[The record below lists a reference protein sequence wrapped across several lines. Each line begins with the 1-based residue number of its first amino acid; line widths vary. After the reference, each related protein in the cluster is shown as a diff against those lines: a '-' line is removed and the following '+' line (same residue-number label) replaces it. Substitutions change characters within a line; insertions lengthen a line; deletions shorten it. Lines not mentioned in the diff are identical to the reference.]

1 MDKSGEA
8 QVAGINTECHGTYA
22 YQCMQ
27 TKVDNTLGA
36 LTDGVDADRNASVK
50 AANDMRVDMIHGL
63 QDLRASLEW
72 RMQQN
77 RKAGEAAVR
86 AQMNS
91 SIQTIEDRLAYLIND
106 LRLQVQGDSP
116 IALERKR
123 LEGLIKNIYYA
134 DEQIYKNQNRE
145 GKKAEIKALLD
156 GFIAQN
162 FPVFGEKELVE
173 LTALVAQETE
183 AMCDAVEAAQVSFN
197 TAAADSVL
205 QMQTRILENAAA
217 LEAADYARIAALNAR
232 IAELTV
238 DFLKIFWET
247 VEEIYRATS
256 YNERQGLIW
265 KALYQKDAFIA
276 GVNAIRD
283 EMVIQL
289 SDNRAQMAAQAA
301 AEMEGFQAFLAFNR
315 SEMNAALA
323 EMKATMRAR
332 GAKAIADLKAEI
344 DRLSPQSPDKNA
356 EVGNLEQ
363 FIYDT
368 AVIRFNPNVN
378 GEAHADGVQPY
389 AKWVGNQIADNIAI
403 YGTDTMRTFDQTTRQ
418 VIVDTQYV
426 LAVEQAGLH
435 ADNVAAQT
443 LLNSQTAG
451 LVADLV
457 AVREA
462 LELRLQGI
470 QDGIEYRVEAE
481 REQDMIEMTTIQNKL
496 WKDLSWIVRES
507 LANGNH
513 NHGYRSG
520 PTFGYIANFAQ
531 VSDDN
536 PVNFLEKRPKQGWG
550 AEGPEDGYDPYGFGD
565 WGWGFGPS
573 QTQKKEVQ
581 GKLDAMEATWARM
594 EAQRAARMAAARAEM
609 VAAQSA
615 AWGDFEVALGVK
627 WDAMHFNIETM
638 NAKWAQT
645 KADRTATLFAAVA
658 DARARIAEAN
668 RVKIAALDAEEKEVR
683 WAITS
688 VWNYDTQHAL
698 NEALTAA
705 RAARDAECAA
715 LNRVLEADLAAILAA
730 WDASLVAEQAS
741 LDANTQAA
749 LNTCDYAKVS
759 QTALLTEWK
768 RQQMIAYTAWETREN
783 QIVADH
789 IAASREAWEWI
800 QVSYCLRHGQAGDVT
815 QVGHGC
821 SWGEGAGA
829 GNAGYKK
836 GVAIEA
842 HMEALTYGQDPI
854 DIRHIHDEA
863 WLIEGARAWTMAGV
877 PEESTRLINYVG
889 DVQVDI
895 QARIQSIRADLE
907 AQLTAQYQAA
917 DARMDALADAEAAY
931 LLARE
936 QSVLA
941 AVDETRLGW

>member
-1 MDKSGEA
+1 MQKLITATLATTAAAIKLEAPTTLLAQAMDKSGEA
-8 QVAGINTECHGTYA
+8 QVAGIDTECHGTYA

-27 TKVDNTLGA
+27 TKVDATLGA
-36 LTDGVDADRNASVK
+36 LTDGVDADRDASVK
-50 AANDMRVDMIHGL
+50 AANDMRVAMIEGL
-63 QDLRASLEW
+63 QDLRSQMEW
-72 RMQQN
+72 RMSAN
-77 RKAGEAAVR
+77 RKAGEQAVR
-86 AQMNS
+86 AQMKS
-91 SIQTIEDRLAYLIND
+91 SIQTIEDRLAFLVED

-116 IALERKR
+116 IAVERKR

-134 DEQIYKNQNRE
+134 DEQTLKLQGRE
-145 GKKAEIKALLD
+145 GKKAQIKALLD

-173 LTALVAQETE
+173 LTALVAQETD
-183 AMCDAVEAAQVSFN
+183 AMLAAIADAQASYSA
-197 TAAADSVL
+197 AAADSTL
-205 QMQTRILENAAA
+205 QLQTRVLEDAAA
-217 LEAADYARIAALNAR
+217 LEAADYERIAALNAR

-283 EMVIQL
+283 EMVVQL

-301 AEMEGFQAFLAFNR
+301 AEMQGFADFVAFNR
-315 SEMNAALA
+315 AEMNAALA
-323 EMKATMRAR
+323 KMRDNMRAR

-344 DRLSPQSPDKNA
+344 ERLSPQSPDKNA

-389 AKWVGNQIADNIAI
+389 AKWVGNQISDNIAI
-403 YGTDTMRTFDQTTRQ
+403 YGTDTMATFDQDTRQ
-418 VIVDTQYV
+418 VIADTQAA
-426 LAVEQAGLH
+426 LLREQTGLH

-462 LELRLQGI
+462 LELRLTGVQEA
-470 QDGIEYRVEAE
+470 IEVRVEAE
-481 REQDMIEMTTIQNKL
+481 REQDMIEMTSIQNGL
-496 WKDLSWIVRES
+496 WKDLSWIIRS
-507 LANGNH
+507 TLAGGKH
-513 NHGYRSG
+513 HHGYRSG
-520 PTFGYIANFAQ
+520 PAFGYLAGLAQ

-536 PVNFLEKRPKQGWG
+536 PVNFLEKRPLQGWG

-573 QTQKKEVQ
+573 QTQNKEVA
-581 GKLDAMEATWARM
+581 GKLADMEATWARM

-609 VAAQSA
+609 EAAQA
-615 AWGDFEVALGVK
+615 VARADWDVALGVK
-627 WDAMHFNIETM
+627 WDAMQANIDAM

-658 DARARIAEAN
+658 DARQRIAEDN
-668 RVKIAALDAEEKEVR
+668 RIKVAALDAEEKEIR

-688 VWNYDTQHAL
+688 IWNYDTQHAL

-705 RAARDAECAA
+705 REARDAECAA

-730 WDASLVAEQAS
+730 W
-741 LDANTQAA
+741 
-749 LNTCDYAKVS
+749 
-759 QTALLTEWK
+759 
-768 RQQMIAYTAWETREN
+768 
-783 QIVADH
+783 
-789 IAASREAWEWI
+789 
-800 QVSYCLRHGQAGDVT
+800 
-815 QVGHGC
+815 
-821 SWGEGAGA
+821 
-829 GNAGYKK
+829 
-836 GVAIEA
+836 
-842 HMEALTYGQDPI
+842 
-854 DIRHIHDEA
+854 
-863 WLIEGARAWTMAGV
+863 
-877 PEESTRLINYVG
+877 
-889 DVQVDI
+889 
-895 QARIQSIRADLE
+895 
-907 AQLTAQYQAA
+907 
-917 DARMDALADAEAAY
+917 
-931 LLARE
+931 
-936 QSVLA
+936 
-941 AVDETRLGW
+941 

>member
-1 MDKSGEA
+1 MQKLITATLATTAAAIKLEAPTTLLAQAMDKSGEA

-27 TKVDNTLGA
+27 TKVDQTLGA
-36 LTDGVDADRNASVK
+36 LTDGVDADRDASVK
-50 AANDMRVDMIHGL
+50 AANDMRVAMIEGL
-63 QDLRASLEW
+63 QDLRSQMEW
-72 RMQQN
+72 RMSAN
-77 RKAGEAAVR
+77 RKAGEQAVR
-86 AQMNS
+86 AQMKS
-91 SIQTIEDRLAYLIND
+91 SIQTIEDRLAYLVND

-116 IALERKR
+116 IAVERKR

-134 DEQIYKNQNRE
+134 DEQTLKLQGRE
-145 GKKAEIKALLD
+145 GKKAQIKALLD

-162 FPVFGEKELVE
+162 FPVFGEKELVA
-173 LTALVAQETE
+173 LTALVAQETD
-183 AMCDAVEAAQVSFN
+183 AMLAAVADAQASYSA
-197 TAAADSVL
+197 AAADSTL
-205 QMQTRILENAAA
+205 QLQTRVLENAAA
-217 LEAADYARIAALNAR
+217 LEAADYERIAALNAR

-289 SDNRAQMAAQAA
+289 SDNRSQMAAQAA
-301 AEMEGFQAFLAFNR
+301 AEMQGFADFVAFNR
-315 SEMNAALA
+315 AEMNAALA
-323 EMKATMRAR
+323 KMRDNMRAR

-344 DRLSPQSPDKNA
+344 ERLSPQSPDKNA

-389 AKWVGNQIADNIAI
+389 GKWVGNQISDNIAI
-403 YGTDTMRTFDQTTRQ
+403 YGTDTMATFDQDTRQ
-418 VIVDTQYV
+418 VIADTQHA
-426 LAVEQAGLH
+426 LLVEQTGLH

-462 LELRLQGI
+462 LELRLTGVQEA
-470 QDGIEYRVEAE
+470 IEVRVEAE
-481 REQDMIEMTTIQNKL
+481 REQDMIEMTTLQNGL
-496 WKDLSWIVRES
+496 WKDLSWIIRS
-507 LANGNH
+507 TLAGGKH
-513 NHGYRSG
+513 HHGYRSG
-520 PTFGYIANFAQ
+520 PAFGYLANFAQ

-536 PVNFLEKRPKQGWG
+536 PVNFLEKRPLQGWG

-573 QTQKKEVQ
+573 QTQNKEVA
-581 GKLDAMEATWARM
+581 GKLADMEAVWARM

-609 VAAQSA
+609 EAAQA
-615 AWGDFEVALGVK
+615 VARADWDVALGVK
-627 WDAMHFNIETM
+627 WDSMQANIDAM

-645 KADRTATLFAAVA
+645 KADRTTTLFAAVA
-658 DARARIAEAN
+658 DARARIAEDN
-668 RVKIAALDAEEKEVR
+668 RIKVAALDAEEKEIR

-705 RAARDAECAA
+705 REARDAECAA

-730 WDASLVAEQAS
+730 W
-741 LDANTQAA
+741 
-749 LNTCDYAKVS
+749 
-759 QTALLTEWK
+759 
-768 RQQMIAYTAWETREN
+768 
-783 QIVADH
+783 
-789 IAASREAWEWI
+789 
-800 QVSYCLRHGQAGDVT
+800 
-815 QVGHGC
+815 
-821 SWGEGAGA
+821 
-829 GNAGYKK
+829 
-836 GVAIEA
+836 
-842 HMEALTYGQDPI
+842 
-854 DIRHIHDEA
+854 
-863 WLIEGARAWTMAGV
+863 
-877 PEESTRLINYVG
+877 
-889 DVQVDI
+889 
-895 QARIQSIRADLE
+895 
-907 AQLTAQYQAA
+907 
-917 DARMDALADAEAAY
+917 
-931 LLARE
+931 
-936 QSVLA
+936 
-941 AVDETRLGW
+941 

>member
-1 MDKSGEA
+1 MQKLITATLATTAAAIKLEAPTTLLAQAMDKSGEA
-8 QVAGINTECHGTYA
+8 QVAGVETECHGTYA

-36 LTDGVDADRNASVK
+36 LTDGVDADRDASVK
-50 AANDMRVDMIHGL
+50 AANDMRVAMIEGL
-63 QDLRASLEW
+63 QDLRSQMEW
-72 RMQQN
+72 RMSAN
-77 RKAGEAAVR
+77 RKAGEQAVR
-86 AQMNS
+86 AQMKS
-91 SIQTIEDRLAYLIND
+91 SIQTIEDRLAYLVND

-116 IALERKR
+116 IAVERKR

-134 DEQIYKNQNRE
+134 DEQTLKLQGRE
-145 GKKAEIKALLD
+145 GKKAQIKALLD

-173 LTALVAQETE
+173 LTALVAQETD
-183 AMCDAVEAAQVSFN
+183 AMLAAVADAQASYSA
-197 TAAADSVL
+197 AAADSTL
-205 QMQTRILENAAA
+205 QLQTRVLENAAA
-217 LEAADYARIAALNAR
+217 LEAADYERIAALNAR

-289 SDNRAQMAAQAA
+289 SDNRSQMAAQAA
-301 AEMEGFQAFLAFNR
+301 AEMQGFADFVAFNR
-315 SEMNAALA
+315 AEMNAALA
-323 EMKATMRAR
+323 KMRDNMRAR

-389 AKWVGNQIADNIAI
+389 GKWVGNQISDNIAI
-403 YGTDTMRTFDQTTRQ
+403 YGTDTMATFDQDTRQ
-418 VIVDTQYV
+418 VIADTQHA
-426 LAVEQAGLH
+426 LLVEQTGLH

-462 LELRLQGI
+462 LEFRLTGVQEA
-470 QDGIEYRVEAE
+470 IEVRVEAE
-481 REQDMIEMTTIQNKL
+481 REQDMIEMTTLQNGL
-496 WKDLSWIVRES
+496 WKDLSWIIRSS
-507 LANGNH
+507 LAGGKH
-513 NHGYRSG
+513 HHGYRSG
-520 PTFGYIANFAQ
+520 PAFGYLANFAQ

-536 PVNFLEKRPKQGWG
+536 PVNFLEKRPLQGWG

-581 GKLDAMEATWARM
+581 GKLDDMEATWARM

-609 VAAQSA
+609 EAAQA
-615 AWGDFEVALGVK
+615 VARGDWEVALGVK
-627 WDAMHFNIETM
+627 WDSMQANIDAM

-645 KADRTATLFAAVA
+645 KADRTTTLFAAVA
-658 DARARIAEAN
+658 DARARIAEDN
-668 RVKIAALDAEEKEVR
+668 RIKVAALDAEEKEIR

-705 RAARDAECAA
+705 REARDAECAA

-730 WDASLVAEQAS
+730 W
-741 LDANTQAA
+741 
-749 LNTCDYAKVS
+749 
-759 QTALLTEWK
+759 
-768 RQQMIAYTAWETREN
+768 
-783 QIVADH
+783 
-789 IAASREAWEWI
+789 
-800 QVSYCLRHGQAGDVT
+800 
-815 QVGHGC
+815 
-821 SWGEGAGA
+821 
-829 GNAGYKK
+829 
-836 GVAIEA
+836 
-842 HMEALTYGQDPI
+842 
-854 DIRHIHDEA
+854 
-863 WLIEGARAWTMAGV
+863 
-877 PEESTRLINYVG
+877 
-889 DVQVDI
+889 
-895 QARIQSIRADLE
+895 
-907 AQLTAQYQAA
+907 
-917 DARMDALADAEAAY
+917 
-931 LLARE
+931 
-936 QSVLA
+936 
-941 AVDETRLGW
+941 

>member
-1 MDKSGEA
+1 MQKLITATLATTAAAIKLEAPTTLLAQAMDKSGEA
-8 QVAGINTECHGTYA
+8 QVAGIDTECHGTYA

-27 TKVDNTLGA
+27 TKVDATLGA
-36 LTDGVDADRNASVK
+36 LTDGVDADRDASVK
-50 AANDMRVDMIHGL
+50 AANDMRVAMIEGL
-63 QDLRASLEW
+63 QDLRSQMEW
-72 RMQQN
+72 RMSAN
-77 RKAGEAAVR
+77 RKAGEQAVR
-86 AQMNS
+86 AQMKS
-91 SIQTIEDRLAYLIND
+91 SIQTIEDRLAFLVED

-116 IALERKR
+116 IAVERKR

-134 DEQIYKNQNRE
+134 DEQTLKLQGRE
-145 GKKAEIKALLD
+145 GKKAQIKALLD

-173 LTALVAQETE
+173 LTALVAQETD
-183 AMCDAVEAAQVSFN
+183 AMLAAIADAQASYSA
-197 TAAADSVL
+197 AAADSTL
-205 QMQTRILENAAA
+205 QLQTRVLEDAAA
-217 LEAADYARIAALNAR
+217 LEAADYERIAALNAR

-283 EMVIQL
+283 EMVVQL

-301 AEMEGFQAFLAFNR
+301 AELQGFADFVAFNR
-315 SEMNAALA
+315 AEMNAALA
-323 EMKATMRAR
+323 KMRDNMRAR

-344 DRLSPQSPDKNA
+344 ERLSPQSPDKNA

-389 AKWVGNQIADNIAI
+389 AKWVGNQISDNIAI
-403 YGTDTMRTFDQTTRQ
+403 YGTDTMATFDQDTRQ
-418 VIVDTQYV
+418 VIADTQAA
-426 LAVEQAGLH
+426 LLREQTGLH

-462 LELRLQGI
+462 LELRLTGVQEA
-470 QDGIEYRVEAE
+470 IEVRVEAE
-481 REQDMIEMTTIQNKL
+481 REQDMIEMTSIQNGL
-496 WKDLSWIVRES
+496 WKDLSWIIRS
-507 LANGNH
+507 TLAGGKH
-513 NHGYRSG
+513 HHGYRSG
-520 PTFGYIANFAQ
+520 PAFGYLAGLAQ

-536 PVNFLEKRPKQGWG
+536 PVNFLEKRPLQGWG

-573 QTQKKEVQ
+573 QTQNKEVA
-581 GKLDAMEATWARM
+581 GKLADMEATWARM

-609 VAAQSA
+609 EAAQA
-615 AWGDFEVALGVK
+615 VARADWDVALGVK
-627 WDAMHFNIETM
+627 WDAMQANIDAM

-658 DARARIAEAN
+658 DARQRIAEDN
-668 RVKIAALDAEEKEVR
+668 RIKVAALDAEEKEIR

-688 VWNYDTQHAL
+688 IWNYDTQHAL

-705 RAARDAECAA
+705 REARDAECAA

-730 WDASLVAEQAS
+730 W
-741 LDANTQAA
+741 
-749 LNTCDYAKVS
+749 
-759 QTALLTEWK
+759 
-768 RQQMIAYTAWETREN
+768 
-783 QIVADH
+783 
-789 IAASREAWEWI
+789 
-800 QVSYCLRHGQAGDVT
+800 
-815 QVGHGC
+815 
-821 SWGEGAGA
+821 
-829 GNAGYKK
+829 
-836 GVAIEA
+836 
-842 HMEALTYGQDPI
+842 
-854 DIRHIHDEA
+854 
-863 WLIEGARAWTMAGV
+863 
-877 PEESTRLINYVG
+877 
-889 DVQVDI
+889 
-895 QARIQSIRADLE
+895 
-907 AQLTAQYQAA
+907 
-917 DARMDALADAEAAY
+917 
-931 LLARE
+931 
-936 QSVLA
+936 
-941 AVDETRLGW
+941 